1 MDTPI
6 CDFVKNYIKKG
17 YSRFHMPG
25 HKGKGGF
32 YKYDVT
38 EINGADVLYNSDGII
53 EASRQNATK
62 LFESFATFYS
72 TEGSSL
78 SIKAMVGAVCDG
90 VTEPLI
96 LAGRNSHKA
105 FIYACALLNVEV
117 SWLYPKSSGHL
128 TECAITPDVLQNN
141 LKNAPRLPTAV
152 YLTSPDYLGNT
163 LDIKGL
169 SEVCKSFNIPL
180 LIDNAH
186 GAYLKFL
193 TPSMHP
199 ISLGATMCV
208 DSAHKTLP
216 VLTGGGYLHIAKNG
230 AKYLEAVKRLL
241 PTFASTSPS
250 YLILQSLDRAN
261 LILSKNF
268 TKKINKTIAKLNAIK
283 TVLAKNG
290 VSFIDDEPLKLS
302 VAVAKNGYTY
312 TDFCDLLRKFNIEA
326 EFIDCDYAVFMV
338 SPFNGGLDFLR
349 LKLALSTIKPKAQ
362 IKDTPVNLTVGERKL
377 SVKDAVF
384 SKQIVVNVDE
394 SLGKICASV
403 TVSCPPAV
411 PIVICGEVITQTHIS
426 LFKRYGIKTVSVVVD

>member
-1 MDTPI
+1 M
-6 CDFVKNYIKKG
+6 
-17 YSRFHMPG
+17 
-25 HKGKGGF
+25 
-32 YKYDVT
+32 
-38 EINGADVLYNSDGII
+38 
-53 EASRQNATK
+53 
-62 LFESFATFYS
+62 
-72 TEGSSL
+72 
-78 SIKAMVGAVCDG
+78 
-90 VTEPLI
+90 
-96 LAGRNSHKA
+96 
-105 FIYACALLNVEV
+105 
-117 SWLYPKSSGHL
+117 
-128 TECAITPDVLQNN
+128 
-141 LKNAPRLPTAV
+141 
-152 YLTSPDYLGNT
+152 
-163 LDIKGL
+163 
-169 SEVCKSFNIPL
+169 
-180 LIDNAH
+180 
-186 GAYLKFL
+186 
-193 TPSMHP
+193 
-199 ISLGATMCV
+199 
-208 DSAHKTLP
+208 
-216 VLTGGGYLHIAKNG
+216 HIAKNG

-349 LKLALSTIKPKAQ
+349 LKLALSTIKPKTQ